1 MKRAILSL
9 FLALCLFFSTAPAQ
23 AASAGYSDIP
33 SGHWSEESVARA
45 TELGL
50 FQGVGDGLFGRGQ
63 PITRA
68 AFVTALVRLF
78 GWDEVSPS
86 TPAFTDVEP
95 HRWFY
100 AAVETALANGAVT
113 ATSRTFRPTDNITRE
128 EMAVMLVRA
137 LGYASLA
144 GTASGY
150 SSPFTDMTTNR
161 GYITIAYD
169 LGIVG
174 GVGDGRFAPDQT
186 ATREQAAA
194 MLVRV
199 YDRLYARLHP
209 PGLLRQPRSDHC
221 GYSPGIRRPVC
232 SHHTLGAYRGA
243 LRHPAGDEKPGVG
256 PLRRGAVPH
265 RRRRA
270 DAGIQRGA
278 PLHRQSLRRRGVGDP
293 GPGRDQDLLL
303 RAV

>member
-9 FLALCLFFSTAPAQ
+9 FLALCLLFSTAPAQ

-150 SSPFTDMTTNR
+150 SSP
-161 GYITIAYD
+161 
-169 LGIVG
+169 
-174 GVGDGRFAPDQT
+174 
-186 ATREQAAA
+186 
-194 MLVRV
+194 
-199 YDRLYARLHP
+199 
-209 PGLLRQPRSDHC
+209 
-221 GYSPGIRRPVC
+221 SPI
-232 SHHTLGAYRGA
+232 
-243 LRHPAGDEKPGVG
+243 
-256 PLRRGAVPH
+256 
-265 RRRRA
+265 
-270 DAGIQRGA
+270 
-278 PLHRQSLRRRGVGDP
+278 
-293 GPGRDQDLLL
+293 
-303 RAV
+303 

>member
-9 FLALCLFFSTAPAQ
+9 FLALCLFFSTAPAKLPPP
-23 AASAGYSDIP
+23 ATATSHPATGPRRAWPAPRSWACSRASATASSAGTAHHP
-33 SGHWSEESVARA
+33 G
-45 TELGL
+45 
-50 FQGVGDGLFGRGQ
+50 
-63 PITRA
+63 

-199 YDRLYARLHP
+199 YDRLYAASTRLASSGSRVRITVILPRHP
-209 PGLLRQPRSDHC
+209 PASLFPPHPWSLSRSSTPPC
-221 GYSPGIRRPVC
+221 GR
-232 SHHTLGAYRGA
+232 
-243 LRHPAGDEKPGVG
+243 
-256 PLRRGAVPH
+256 
-265 RRRRA
+265 
-270 DAGIQRGA
+270 
-278 PLHRQSLRRRGVGDP
+278 
-293 GPGRDQDLLL
+293 
-303 RAV
+303 